1 MGIGIGDS
9 TFSPSFTMGC
19 MAISVGPEPPALFS
33 LAIGCGFSAYLI
45 DHELAQESAP
55 LLKELMI
62 VDCFVLVV

>member
-1 MGIGIGDS
+1 
-9 TFSPSFTMGC
+9 MGC